1 MWFCCEWRSMDKPLV
16 FSHDSNALST
26 CSFIEWNVRPCAVVR
41 DTTLPS
47 EMFLNAK
54 RLDQLRWKYNGFGML
69 CCAIWSMYAFLFSR
83 SLSPSSSVS
92 DFRDKKM
99 VGRGPMSEVVGT
111 QCLLEP
117 ERGCFFLRERGWS
130 NSSHK
135 SVWWPTLQDFITMWA
150 FQQLVMALKRLT
162 HSKPALHHGNISH
175 KITIDSLSLD
185 IQLNSSQSAYL
196 SPSIPIMTRQC
207 ITEPQNTS
215 HIQATSHTEDES
227 FFNFFASKIGETRQ
241 SFISMTTTSK
251 ADAHSSLILDFNASN
266 KVWNFSLW
274 S

>member
-1 MWFCCEWRSMDKPLV
+1 
-16 FSHDSNALST
+16 
-26 CSFIEWNVRPCAVVR
+26 
-41 DTTLPS
+41 
-47 EMFLNAK
+47 
-54 RLDQLRWKYNGFGML
+54 
-69 CCAIWSMYAFLFSR
+69 
-83 SLSPSSSVS
+83 
-92 DFRDKKM
+92 
-99 VGRGPMSEVVGT
+99 
-111 QCLLEP
+111 
-117 ERGCFFLRERGWS
+117 
-130 NSSHK
+130 
-135 SVWWPTLQDFITMWA
+135 MWA